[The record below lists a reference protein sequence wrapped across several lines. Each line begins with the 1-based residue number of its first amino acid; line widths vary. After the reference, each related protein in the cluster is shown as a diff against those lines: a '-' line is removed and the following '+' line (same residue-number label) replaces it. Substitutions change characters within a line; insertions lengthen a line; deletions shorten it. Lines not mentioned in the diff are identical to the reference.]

1 MILYDISSNILIAVV
16 LAPFFVHLEILFAL
30 GYKPAMHKRIQN
42 ETGKAVTAVRKAE
55 GEKKRKAAAAGK
67 QN

>member
-1 MILYDISSNILIAVV
+1 MV

-42 ETGKAVTAVRKAE
+42 ETGKEITKIRKAQ
-55 GEKKRKAAAAGK
+55 GDKRREAAAGK
-67 QN
+67 EKDL